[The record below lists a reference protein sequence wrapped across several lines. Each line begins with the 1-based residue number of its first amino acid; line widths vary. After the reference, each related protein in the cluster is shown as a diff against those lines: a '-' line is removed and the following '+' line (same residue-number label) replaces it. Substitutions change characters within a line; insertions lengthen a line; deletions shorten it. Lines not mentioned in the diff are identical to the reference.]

1 MKIKKPKRIMSL
13 FLAALMCVTS
23 LVGMGTTAY
32 AAEETDDV
40 YLISFPRD
48 GDSNYNAEWGHGSHT
63 FMNGWKTGTSRYT
76 TVRAM
81 GSYTGNI
88 CYCIEIGV
96 PQQTG
101 DSYTKKGE
109 DFWDNYPSS
118 YNSTISP
125 DDIKLFIGRI
135 FQYGYTGTISTSWRS
150 QNEGGDKLAHAVATQ
165 LLIWETVIGERD
177 ENFNKVSTGGKDAVM
192 DQISRSHPLYDKI
205 MSYYNSMAA
214 SVQKH
219 SKLPSFLSKT
229 PGSAQE
235 IELEWDG
242 SKYTVTL
249 TDSNNVLSLAMPTA
263 EQEQQIKDL
272 EYVKTVGTQ
281 YMVGSVAEKND
292 EGRELSIAIQYYDTT
307 EWEKHYQEA
316 IKDLEGKYPASENEI
331 MLSEDALSQ
340 LGITDPKLNMEI
352 PLSYYDKN
360 GQQEKTFTL
369 SGWFHS
375 YTGTGMGF
383 VSEAY
388 CKNAGY
394 TMAQDGVL
402 SLSLNKMPDD
412 FHRIQ
417 KDVELNENQS
427 FSGAVSMKSSSGS
440 VIAMVVLLVFFIIG
454 SGYLLIYNVLY
465 ISISKDTR
473 FYGLMKTLGTTQVQ
487 IKSLVKNQAL
497 KFACIGIPIGIVL
510 ATAVSFGIVPFV
522 LNEGFEQGK
531 SIMDAEMFFH
541 PSIYILSVIF
551 SAITVWIA
559 CNAPAKAAAK
569 ISPVE
574 ALKFQNFAPKKTK
587 SRNSTN
593 GGKLHIMAFHNV
605 FRDKKRAIL
614 VFMSLFM
621 GITMILGVNGVIG
634 SMNAENFIKE
644 YMDYHFEYNDIQF
657 EQPEQPNKEVPQ
669 FDEHFVEQIQ
679 QVNGIENVDVQKTV
693 WAGIDFDEN
702 ALEGFMKIQYEDS
715 RYKSKGQ
722 SYEQMI
728 EALKGYAD
736 DGEYG
741 CYITTLDDDKALEE
755 YNAKH
760 PDTPIDIEA
769 FKRGETAIAGK
780 DTEYNAPNTA
790 LVGETL
796 TLTADST
803 DGKATDFKIDGAF
816 YYDDYSNNLSDSI
829 GRRTYIQIVP
839 NIIFVSEAG
848 MERLTK
854 EPIISAIGVD
864 IKDFNDLERI
874 DSELQAINSTL
885 TESEWQMKSAINQK
899 EQFNQMFY
907 SVNLLGN
914 GAAILLIVIGLINF
928 VKGKTSGR

>member
-1 MKIKKPKRIMSL
+1 MRKKICI
-13 FLAALMCVTS
+13 ALMAAFTVLLGVSSYFIIDHYREAEHQEQMYDS
-23 LVGMGTTAY
+23 LVQLVEDSETEPAEPIIYSEDKTILPELTELYRQNDDLVGWICVEDTNINYPVMQTVDNPNYYLKRGFDKEYSSYGCPYVQENCDVLKPSDNLVIYGHHMNNGSMFADLEKFKDEDFWREHKTIAFNTLTEKNEYEILAVFKTVVYTDSPEAFKYYRFTDAQSPEEFEVYIDKCKELSLYDTGVSAEYGDKLITLSTCEYSRTNGRLVVVAKKVTESAVKRVEKGMMKANRTRNLFAVFAIVLTTFMITTVFSLGINYMENMKLMQVRTAGTTA
-32 AAEETDDV
+32 DV
-40 YLISFPRD
+40 
-48 GDSNYNAEWGHGSHT
+48 
-63 FMNGWKTGTSRYT
+63 
-76 TVRAM
+76 
-81 GSYTGNI
+81 
-88 CYCIEIGV
+88 
-96 PQQTG
+96 
-101 DSYTKKGE
+101 
-109 DFWDNYPSS
+109 
-118 YNSTISP
+118 
-125 DDIKLFIGRI
+125 
-135 FQYGYTGTISTSWRS
+135 
-150 QNEGGDKLAHAVATQ
+150 
-165 LLIWETVIGERD
+165 
-177 ENFNKVSTGGKDAVM
+177 
-192 DQISRSHPLYDKI
+192 
-205 MSYYNSMAA
+205 
-214 SVQKH
+214 
-219 SKLPSFLSKT
+219 
-229 PGSAQE
+229 
-235 IELEWDG
+235 
-242 SKYTVTL
+242 
-249 TDSNNVLSLAMPTA
+249 SLAMPTA

-755 YNAKH
+755 C
-760 PDTPIDIEA
+760 
-769 FKRGETAIAGK
+769 
-780 DTEYNAPNTA
+780 
-790 LVGETL
+790 
-796 TLTADST
+796 
-803 DGKATDFKIDGAF
+803 
-816 YYDDYSNNLSDSI
+816 
-829 GRRTYIQIVP
+829 
-839 NIIFVSEAG
+839 
-848 MERLTK
+848 
-854 EPIISAIGVD
+854 GV
-864 IKDFNDLERI
+864 
-874 DSELQAINSTL
+874 
-885 TESEWQMKSAINQK
+885 
-899 EQFNQMFY
+899 
-907 SVNLLGN
+907 
-914 GAAILLIVIGLINF
+914 
-928 VKGKTSGR
+928 